1 MPETERLSSRDEILQ
16 KALSL
21 DVEDRAFVAEAL
33 ENSLTPADFATP
45 EIAAAWASEIERRA
59 EARERGEM
67 PAEDW
72 RIVMVRLRESVPH
85 LNRSSS

>member
-1 MPETERLSSRDEILQ
+1 MLETGNSSPRDEVLQ

-33 ENSLTPADFATP
+33 EESLTAADFATP

-59 EARERGEM
+59 QACERGEM

-72 RIVMVRLRESVPH
+72 RIVIARLRGSVPTT
-85 LNRSSS
+85 NRSSQ

>member
-1 MPETERLSSRDEILQ
+1 MLETGRLSPRDEILQ

-33 ENSLTPADFATP
+33 EDSLTPADFATP
-45 EIAAAWASEIERRA
+45 EIAAEWAAEIERRA
-59 EARERGEM
+59 EACECGEM

-72 RIVMVRLRESVPH
+72 RAVMARLRANAQPS
-85 LNRSSS
+85 NRSSS